1 MYVQCFLPLLLVAQL
16 AAERSTSAPPIAP
29 CIACRVDL
37 AQIRSSYAEADWQAL
52 LQGKVVVTKLGDSHS
67 AGAVQTTNEASAI
80 IPYPPAQVWS
90 VVTDF
95 ESRPQYVPG
104 AKEAHIVR
112 REGNRLWIDE
122 HLRILLINV
131 RFTVISTVDPEQGS
145 VTWVLD
151 HSAKNDIADTTGS
164 WTVVPMKD
172 GKETLVRY
180 RTWVDS
186 GRSVPRLAEEF
197 LTRRSLPKIV
207 EGLRSEVQRRFPLLR
222 AAPMGGRAED

>member
-1 MYVQCFLPLLLVAQL
+1 VYVQGFLPLILLAQL
-16 AAERSTSAPPIAP
+16 AAEPSPSAPPTAP

-164 WTVVPMKD
+164 WTVVPLRD

-197 LTRRSLPKIV
+197 LAKRSLPKIV
-207 EGLRSEVQRRFPLLR
+207 EGLRAEVRRRFPLLR
-222 AAPMGGRAED
+222 AAPLGDHRED

>member
-1 MYVQCFLPLLLVAQL
+1 MYVQGFLPLLLLAQL
-16 AAERSTSAPPIAP
+16 AAESAPSVPPIAP

-37 AQIRSSYAEADWQAL
+37 AQIRSSYPEADWQAL

-104 AKEAHIVR
+104 SKDVHIGR

-151 HSAKNDIADTTGS
+151 HSTRNDIADTTGS
-164 WTVVPMKD
+164 WTVVPLKD
-172 GKETLVRY
+172 GIETLVRY